1 MDGWVGKVCV
11 WVDDLMTLMGFCCAG
26 GEGYRVDV

>member
-1 MDGWVGKVCV
+1 MDGWVGEMDG
-11 WVDDLMTLMGFCCAG
+11 WVDDLMILMAFCHAG